1 MRALRIFRTGLAV
14 VVVLGG
20 AGLAEAQDRK
30 LEAVTMAN
38 PVISLSFSLGYIA
51 DELGLWAKHGLS
63 VKTLEISGVGA
74 LNAVISGSADFA
86 QPSGP
91 SFTRAAAKGQRM
103 LAIAM
108 TTNRVSAQAVL
119 RKDLAEA
126 AGFDPKAPLEKRAQL
141 LRGRNIAVESINSVI
156 HAYALLLAK
165 IGGYPADDIKIAV
178 MQPPNMLA
186 AFATKAIDGFV
197 MAPPWTQTPVL
208 AGTAVRIASGP
219 DGDPPQLIPF
229 ANTIVVTRPETC
241 EKRPSVCEGMGR
253 SFAEAAAYVKEHPA
267 EALALVKGRFKT
279 LDEKLLAA
287 AFEVTR
293 SIMPSPPAPT
303 KAAFENDEIL
313 NVDAGLMKSDE
324 KLTSFDGLFTDRY
337 VR

>member
-1 MRALRIFRTGLAV
+1 LRGAAAAVCLLA
-14 VVVLGG
+14 G
-20 AGLAEAQDRK
+20 ATIAHAQDKK
-30 LEAVTMAN
+30 LEPVTMAN
-38 PVISLSFSLGYIA
+38 PVVSLSFSLGYIA
-51 DELGLWAKHGLS
+51 DDLGLWAKHGLE

-74 LNAVISGSADFA
+74 LNAVISGSVDFA

-91 SFTRAAAKGQRM
+91 SFTRAASKGQRL

-108 TTNRVSAQAVL
+108 STDRVSAQAVL

-126 AGFDPKAPLEKRAQL
+126 AGFDPQAPLEKRAQL
-141 LRGRNIAVESINSVI
+141 LRGRTIAVESINSII

-165 IGGYPADDIKIAV
+165 LGGYPADEIKIAV

-186 AFATKAIDGFV
+186 AFSTKAIDGFV

-219 DGDPPQLIPF
+219 DGDPPQLVPF
-229 ANTIVVTRPETC
+229 ANTILVTRPETC
-241 EKRPSVCEGMGR
+241 DKRPAVCEGMGR
-253 SFAEAAAYVKEHPA
+253 SFAEAAAYVKDHPA
-267 EALALVKGRFKT
+267 EAIALVRGRFKT
-279 LDEKLLAA
+279 LDDKLLAA

-293 SIMPSPPAPT
+293 TMMPSPPIPT
-303 KAAFENDEIL
+303 KEALENDEVI
-313 NVDAGLMKSDE
+313 NVDAGFIKPED
-324 KLTSFDGLFTDRY
+324 KLTAFDGLYTDRY